1 MDTIEALYSFMDVV
15 FQVIVRTPE
24 AVAIALAIPVL
35 LIVIVLSWRHRKQV
49 RRLNAARRQQDDP
62 NAMERLM

>member
-15 FQVIVRTPE
+15 FQVIVRVPE

-35 LIVIVLSWRHRKQV
+35 LIVIVLSWRHRKRV
-49 RRLNAARRQQDDP
+49 RQLNAARRQQGDP
-62 NAMERLM
+62 NVVERLM